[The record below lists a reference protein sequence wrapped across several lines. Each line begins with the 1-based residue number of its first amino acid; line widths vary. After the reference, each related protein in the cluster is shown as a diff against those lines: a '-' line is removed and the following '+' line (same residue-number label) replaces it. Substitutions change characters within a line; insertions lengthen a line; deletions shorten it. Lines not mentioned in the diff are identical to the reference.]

1 MRTTALLLGMLLM
14 PVLTLSQDSAVSYW
28 FRFADKANSTYSI
41 YNPSAYLSEKAIQHR
56 NTLDLG
62 FDKRDLPVTPSYKQE
77 LANHTLEVI
86 ITSKWL
92 NGAVARVSDTG
103 MLRDAR
109 SLSFIDTAYRVKGKS
124 LTTTT
129 LEGLAAGSSLQYGAG
144 RHQIAMLNGQ
154 FLHQLGYQGEGI
166 GIGVLDAGFRKADD
180 LRAFQHLRSQGKLQ
194 MKRNYVNPGKT
205 VTAGSNHGTTV
216 LSVMGA
222 RSQNTFTG
230 VAPEANYHLLKS
242 ENPESEFL
250 VEEIAWVAAAE
261 AADSAGARIINS
273 SLGYTTFDD
282 STTSHTYQS
291 LDGETTPVTR
301 GAAIAADKG
310 MLVVSSAGNKGNNAW
325 QYISAPADGQEVL
338 TVGAVDSSRKRVSF
352 SSVGPSPDG
361 RIKPDVMALG
371 AKTTVISPR
380 TGEPAISYGTSFSAP
395 LISGLAACLW
405 QAFPEASNKAIRR
418 AIVQSS
424 SQAQAPDTLNGYGIP
439 DFYEAYVQLQEQVG
453 SARKGSHL
461 VRLYPN
467 PFHSQLSIAF
477 YSHEEAQLTISIR
490 PPVGREVYRKQV
502 ELERGLNRIQLQ
514 DFGSVSSGVY
524 ILNLTND
531 QTQISRKLLRH

>member
-1 MRTTALLLGMLLM
+1 MLGILLM
-14 PVLTLSQDSAVSYW
+14 PMLALSQDSAVSYW

-41 YNPSAYLSEKAIQHR
+41 YRPSAYLSDKAIQHR
-56 NTLDLG
+56 NTLDIG
-62 FDKRDLPVTPSYKQE
+62 FDKRDLPVTPSYKQG
-77 LANHTLEVI
+77 LADQTQEVV

-92 NGAVARVSDTG
+92 NGAVARVSDSG
-103 MLRDAR
+103 MLRSAR
-109 SLSFIDTAYRVKGKS
+109 SLPFVDTAYRVKGKS
-124 LTTTT
+124 LTT
-129 LEGLAAGSSLQYGAG
+129 AALRQSAANSSLQYGAG

-180 LRAFQHLRSQGKLQ
+180 LTAFQYLRSSGKLQ
-194 MKRNYVNPGKT
+194 MKRNYVNPGEP

-222 RSQNTFTG
+222 LSQDTFTG

-273 SLGYTTFDD
+273 SLGYTTFED
-282 STTSHTYQS
+282 STTSHTYQA
-291 LDGETTPVTR
+291 LDGKTTLVSR

-310 MLVVSSAGNKGNNAW
+310 MLVVSSAGNKGNSAW
-325 QYISAPADGQEVL
+325 QYISTPADGQEVL
-338 TVGAVDSSRKRVSF
+338 TVGAVDSAQERVSF
-352 SSVGPSPDG
+352 SSAGPSADG
-361 RIKPDVMALG
+361 RIKPDIMALG
-371 AKTTVISPR
+371 AKTTVISPS

-418 AIVQSS
+418 AIVQSG
-424 SQAQAPDTLNGYGIP
+424 SQAQTPDTLHGYGVP
-439 DFYEAYVQLQEQVG
+439 DFYEAYVQLQNQ
-453 SARKGSHL
+453 ADNQRKGSHL

-467 PFHSQLSIAF
+467 PFHSQLSVAF
-477 YSHEEAQLTISIR
+477 YSLRKARLNISIR
-490 PPVGREVYRKQV
+490 PPAGDIVYQKQV
-502 ELERGLNRIQLQ
+502 ELKKGLNRIKLRNL
-514 DFGSVSSGVY
+514 SSLKSGVY
-524 ILNLTND
+524 VLNLTND
-531 QTQISRKLLRH
+531 QTQIARKLLRH